1 MHTDGAHRHIPP
13 LVELDKVLHAARA
26 LEEGVESAEDLQYL
40 LGQGT
45 SLGGARPKS
54 TDRRESKIWLT
65 EDSGPIDSR
74 QMLMEGA
81 PYFRLSVQEATTVR
95 DEVTRAV
102 GTWRSIG
109 KELGMRSRDLTDFEP
124 ALRHELKA

>member
-1 MHTDGAHRHIPP
+1 M
-13 LVELDKVLHAARA
+13 ELDKVLHAARA